1 MTEPR
6 LHLDADASVK
16 ALHKALIERGHD
28 VTRTPTE
35 WMPLDASDE
44 TQLLGATAQGRCLFT
59 FNVRDFIVL
68 AKRFPEHRGIILAAQ
83 KRWTLPQLIESLHR
97 LLSVTQ
103 AADWEGQVRWLN
115 DWRVA
120 APPQRR

>member
-1 MTEPR
+1 MAEPR

-97 LLSVTQ
+97 LLSMTQ
-103 AADWEGQVRWLN
+103 ATDWEGQVRWLN
-115 DWRVA
+115 DWRSA